1 MLPGLAMQA
10 TISRSEFPYFERKL
24 RERAIQLRKEI
35 SETLQRSDN
44 EQYARLA
51 GEVHDT
57 EEESVADLLVDVN
70 LAEITRD
77 VDELKDVEKALDRID
92 RGTYGECMRCK
103 EPIPRERL
111 EIYPTAKRCRVC
123 QEAHDRARQVRPP
136 PSL

>member
-1 MLPGLAMQA
+1 MLT
-10 TISRSEFPYFERKL
+10 TISRTDFPYFERKL
-24 RERAIQLRKEI
+24 RERALALRAEI
-35 SETLQRSDN
+35 SATLLRTDN

-51 GEVHDT
+51 GEVHDM

-77 VDELKDVEKALDRID
+77 VDELHDVEKALDRID

-103 EPIPRERL
+103 EPIARERL
-111 EIYPTAKRCRVC
+111 EVYPTAKRCRPC
-123 QEAHDRARQVRPP
+123 QQAHDQARQVPPP